1 VAITH
6 TYSFWFVNIIEQIEG
21 SLMKG
26 SVLANQVILNKGER
40 VAYIYKLT
48 RGSVHILDSKNH
60 VVF

>member
-1 VAITH
+1 
-6 TYSFWFVNIIEQIEG
+6 
-21 SLMKG
+21 MKG